1 MSASLDEYDRRIS
14 ACDEGP
20 MNDAG
25 ASELIQLKCQRN
37 ALVPICSAPVEILA
51 RVLLLLRRPRK
62 RFGGPIAVLRLD
74 EPWAYAMLVCHRFRA
89 VALATTALWSTVSL
103 ASPKGWV
110 ALCLER
116 ARDHPLDLL
125 AVDAR
130 TCALL
135 PRARLAHVYA
145 EAPVALTMPA
155 PHLEVLELR
164 AQQRTHVGSPFL
176 GGTLAALT
184 RLTLTAVTLPP
195 DMPAMPR
202 LRRVELIRSTVDLRA
217 FLECAPS
224 VQDVFVEDV
233 SVPAPASSP
242 AEVSPVA
249 LPHLRILHVK
259 DRTDRVLRYLPLFP
273 RPSGAL
279 GLALMWPEEEVDKYQ
294 YEALYRR
301 WAAAVSGAAERT
313 AVFSGWSLELL
324 FNAPVDRPRFRAKS
338 ASFLSLTLNPSTR
351 LERGLLAHAD
361 TMHVFPTDDNGD
373 DVDTGQFAIGA
384 CLDAMSN
391 AYELVLE
398 GFGAECEPL
407 GELEQWLAANPGRM
421 RTMELVECNRGMQLF
436 VKRVKR
442 MGLTVEWDL
451 LDGDE
456 GSETDND
463 DEQS

>member
-1 MSASLDEYDRRIS
+1 MSASLDDYDRRIS

-20 MNDAG
+20 MNG
-25 ASELIQLKCQRN
+25 ERASELIQLKCQRN

-103 ASPKGWV
+103 ARPKGWV

-164 AQQRTHVGSPFL
+164 AQQRTHVGAPFL
-176 GGTLAALT
+176 GGALPALT
-184 RLTLTAVTLPP
+184 HLTLTAVI
-195 DMPAMPR
+195 
-202 LRRVELIRSTVDLRA
+202 RRVELIRSTVDLRA

-224 VQDVFVEDV
+224 VRDVFVEDV
-233 SVPAPASSP
+233 VVSAPASSP
-242 AEVSPVA
+242 AEASPVA
-249 LPHLRILHVK
+249 LPHLRILHAK

-273 RPSGAL
+273 QPSGAL
-279 GLALMWPEEEVDKYQ
+279 GLALIWPEEEVDKYQ

-301 WAAAVSGAAERT
+301 WATAVSGAAERT

-351 LERGLLAHAD
+351 LERGVLAHAD

-373 DVDTGQFAIGA
+373 DMDTGQFAIGA

-391 AYELVLE
+391 ARELVLE

>member
-1 MSASLDEYDRRIS
+1 MSASLGEYDRQIS
-14 ACDEGP
+14 AYDEGP
-20 MNDAG
+20 MNDAR

-74 EPWAYAMLVCHRFRA
+74 EPWAYTMLVCHRFRA

-103 ASPKGWV
+103 ASPKDWV

-116 ARDHPLDLL
+116 ARDRPLDLL

-145 EAPVALTMPA
+145 EAPIALTMPA

-164 AQQRTHVGSPFL
+164 AQRSTQVGAPFL
-176 GGTLAALT
+176 GGVLPALT
-184 RLTLTAVTLPP
+184 HLTLTAVILPP

-224 VQDVFVEDV
+224 VRDVFVEDV
-233 SVPAPASSP
+233 SVSAPASSP
-242 AEVSPVA
+242 AEASPVA

-259 DRTDRVLRYLPLFP
+259 DSTDRVLRYLPWFP
-273 RPSGAL
+273 QPSRAL
-279 GLALMWPEEEVDKYQ
+279 GLALMWQTEEVDGHQ
-294 YEALYRR
+294 YETLYRR

-313 AVFSGWSLELL
+313 AVFSGWTLELL
-324 FNAPVDRPRFRAKS
+324 FNAPVARPRFRAKS
-338 ASFLSLTLNPSTR
+338 DSFLSLTLTPGTG
-351 LERGLLAHAD
+351 LERGLLAHAE
-361 TMHVFPTDDNGD
+361 TMHVFPTADYYHDMD
-373 DVDTGQFAIGA
+373 AGQFAIGV

-391 AYELVLE
+391 ARELVLE
-398 GFGAECEPL
+398 GFGGKREPL
-407 GELEQWLAANPGRM
+407 GELEQWLAANPGRI
-421 RTMELVECNRGMQLF
+421 RTIELVECNGGMQPF
-436 VKRVKR
+436 VKRVKC

-451 LDGDE
+451 LDSAE

-463 DEQS
+463 NKES